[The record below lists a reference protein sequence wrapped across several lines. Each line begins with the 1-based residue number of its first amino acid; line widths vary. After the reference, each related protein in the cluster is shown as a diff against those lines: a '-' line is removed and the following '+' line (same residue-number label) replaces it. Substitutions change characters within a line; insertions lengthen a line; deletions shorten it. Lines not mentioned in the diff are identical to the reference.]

1 ARRYPRDGEPRSASR
16 LPRVRAHQH
25 YDGGGLPP
33 AEGVG
38 LPGPPG
44 SAAAR
49 ARHRRAPHHDVQRRL
64 PGAGGRRLPRG
75 VARSVGPGG
84 RRGRRAARPRGARRG
99 RSARRRRG
107 GGGAGRGGGGGPDAI
122 AAGIVAVAAATMAR
136 ALKRVS
142 VARGFDPRQ
151 LALLPYGGAGPL
163 FGCALADALGM
174 RTIVLPPHPG
184 VLSALGLAAAA
195 ERIEVMASFH
205 RALPALTTR
214 ELAAAFA
221 PLVERAREER
231 APRARRTATVG
242 GARVEASV
250 WPLGELAAGVELEG
264 PAILAGGDATALV
277 EPGWRGRVHRSG
289 AILLERR

>member
-1 ARRYPRDGEPRSASR
+1 
-16 LPRVRAHQH
+16 
-25 YDGGGLPP
+25 
-33 AEGVG
+33 
-38 LPGPPG
+38 
-44 SAAAR
+44 
-49 ARHRRAPHHDVQRRL
+49 
-64 PGAGGRRLPRG
+64 
-75 VARSVGPGG
+75 
-84 RRGRRAARPRGARRG
+84 
-99 RSARRRRG
+99 
-107 GGGAGRGGGGGPDAI
+107 
-122 AAGIVAVAAATMAR
+122 MAR

-221 PLVERAREER
+221 PLVERAREELPGAALARAADCRFAGQGYEVTIPAPLDDPAPLAVAFLATHRARYGHEGGGQPIELVNLRVAAVKSGGGPLPQPDGPARQQR
-231 APRARRTATVG
+231 APAGRGAAPVG
-242 GARVEASV
+242 GARGGGGGGRV
-250 WPLGELAAGVELEG
+250 GGGAAG
-264 PAILAGGDATALV
+264 
-277 EPGWRGRVHRSG
+277 GRESG
-289 AILLERR
+289 AAGERGGRGGRR